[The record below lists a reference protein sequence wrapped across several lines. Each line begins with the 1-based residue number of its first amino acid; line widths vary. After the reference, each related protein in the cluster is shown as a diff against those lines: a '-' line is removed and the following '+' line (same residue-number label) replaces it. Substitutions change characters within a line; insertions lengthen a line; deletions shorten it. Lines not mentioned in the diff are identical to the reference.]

1 MFLRV
6 RGPPGAPRTA
16 ATVSTQTRPDPSGHS
31 PAQLPLCAMLAELA
45 DAAGLSPAA
54 ERHPS
59 SRLGHR
65 TSRNFRDVA
74 KQVRPRAHNAAIV
87 GSNPTITTT
96 MPL

>member
-6 RGPPGAPRTA
+6 RGPPGAPRIA
-16 ATVSTQTRPDPSGHS
+16 ATTGTQTRPDHPV
-31 PAQLPLCAMLAELA
+31 ARRRCTLYAMLAKLA

-65 TSRNFRDVA
+65 TS
-74 KQVRPRAHNAAIV
+74 
-87 GSNPTITTT
+87 
-96 MPL
+96 PLKCCLKR